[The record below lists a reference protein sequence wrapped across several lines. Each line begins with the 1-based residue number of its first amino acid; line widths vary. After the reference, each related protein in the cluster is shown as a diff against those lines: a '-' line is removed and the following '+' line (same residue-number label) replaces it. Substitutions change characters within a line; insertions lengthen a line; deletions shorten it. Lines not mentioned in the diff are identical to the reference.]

1 MISKF
6 FNLIVVHAGTAAV
19 GGSRDIGVSLN
30 QK

>member
-6 FNLIVVHAGTAAV
+6 FKIFVGHAGTAAV
-19 GGSRDIGVSLN
+19 GGSRDTGVSLN